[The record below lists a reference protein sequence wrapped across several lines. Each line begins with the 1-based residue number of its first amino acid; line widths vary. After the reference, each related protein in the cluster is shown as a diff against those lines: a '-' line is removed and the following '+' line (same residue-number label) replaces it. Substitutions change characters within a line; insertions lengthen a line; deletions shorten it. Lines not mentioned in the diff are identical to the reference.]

1 MIANVMRRRFASRVF
16 VEGFPSHWDR
26 EMIGTHFRLVGPL
39 TNVHLVMNSLGQCTG
54 KAVVTFDDDKDGE
67 IAVKRMDNRAV
78 ENLILSVKPYMDKQ
92 DKRPRQAE
100 SLLSRRIYLM
110 NVPYDASMEELDG
123 LVSKFAPVDQV
134 VVPRDK

>member
-1 MIANVMRRRFASRVF
+1 
-16 VEGFPSHWDR
+16 
-26 EMIGTHFRLVGPL
+26 
-39 TNVHLVMNSLGQCTG
+39 
-54 KAVVTFDDDKDGE
+54 VVTFDDDKDGE